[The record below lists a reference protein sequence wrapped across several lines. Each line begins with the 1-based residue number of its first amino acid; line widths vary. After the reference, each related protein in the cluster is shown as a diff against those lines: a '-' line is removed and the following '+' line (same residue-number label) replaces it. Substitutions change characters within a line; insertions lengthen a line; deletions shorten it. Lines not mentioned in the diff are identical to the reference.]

1 MSRAYIVKIM
11 NIMLIY
17 LKATGRVPVAGVVIG
32 ILGLYREILS
42 GIHEVKLDVIVL
54 RKDSG

>member
-1 MSRAYIVKIM
+1 M